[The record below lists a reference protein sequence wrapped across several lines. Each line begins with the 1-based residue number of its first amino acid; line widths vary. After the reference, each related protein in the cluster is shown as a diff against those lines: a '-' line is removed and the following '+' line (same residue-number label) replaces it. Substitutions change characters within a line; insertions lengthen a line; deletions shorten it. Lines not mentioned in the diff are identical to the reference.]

1 MPLDALGKETG
12 WLSKW
17 AFQRDS
23 LKADSVGR
31 EAIEDA
37 YFAATAEMRAKF
49 ADAFVN
55 AAKIATDAVETAK
68 IVALAVTEVK
78 LAAPT
83 VNGLNAGRVAKY
95 TYDFATLGGAV
106 STITLTGDA
115 LPANAIVIGGFMEV
129 LTLLAAGL
137 NATGA
142 LQLEGA
148 NDLLAAT
155 VIAGAPWSSI
165 GRKAIIPVFTAA
177 SAVKTSVARTPA
189 LVVGVAAVTSGK
201 FNLFLFYTVTD

>member
-1 MPLDALGKETG
+1 MPLDAVGKETG

-31 EAIEDA
+31 EAVEDG
-37 YFAATAEMRAKF
+37 YLYEPKLRAAV
-49 ADAFVN
+49 DN
-55 AAKIATDAVETAK
+55 A
-68 IVALAVTEVK
+68 
-78 LAAPT
+78 
-83 VNGLNAGRVAKY
+83 LNVGRVAKY
-95 TYDFATLGGAV
+95 TYDFATLGGLV

-148 NDLLAAT
+148 GDLIAAT
-155 VIAGAPWSSI
+155 VISGAPWSST

-189 LVVGVAAVTSGK
+189 LVVGVAAVTAGK